1 MNAAARQDVIVIGAG
16 FAGLSAAVLLAQA
29 GLAVLVLEARPQLGG
44 RATAFRDRAT
54 GELVDNGQH
63 VLFGCY
69 RATFEFLER
78 IGAGGNVQRQP
89 SLELPCY
96 DRSGRRSV
104 LRCPRLPAPL
114 HLLGGVL
121 RWSAIPP
128 VERLAALRLAPALFT
143 ARSRL
148 RKVRA
153 VAPGRSEETVH
164 QWLVRQGQGPVLRE
178 WLWEPLAVAALNQ
191 SVHRA
196 AAAPFIRVLAEMFSP
211 DPSAAAV
218 VLPTRP
224 LHEMYAEPARAYI
237 LSHGGSVR
245 TSALARVSLEADG
258 RLAVH
263 VRGERLQAGS
273 VVSAVPWH
281 AVGNLFGPHPPE
293 ELAAVLRGAQDM
305 ASEPIVTVNL
315 WYDRAVLPEPFA
327 GLPGRAMQWVFE
339 KRLVFGG
346 SASHLSLVSSG
357 ATALAPLSAAEL
369 TELAAREVSAAL
381 PGARGARLVQS
392 TVIRERRATF
402 SLAPGGP
409 PRPGTQTSIPGLFL
423 AGDWTDTGLPATI
436 ESAVVS
442 GHAAARAVLAS
453 RTLETRAA
461 VAAVVGT

>member
-1 MNAAARQDVIVIGAG
+1 MKGAGAPRVVVIGAG
-16 FAGLSAAVLLAQA
+16 FAGLSAAAVLAEA
-29 GLAVLVLEARPQLGG
+29 GVRVLVLEARPQLGG

-78 IGAGGNVQRQP
+78 IGAGANVHRQP
-89 SLELPCY
+89 SLELVCY
-96 DRSGRRSV
+96 DPSGARSV
-104 LRCPRLPAPL
+104 LRCPRVPAPL

-128 VERLAALRLAPALFT
+128 VERLSALRVAPALL
-143 ARSRL
+143 ASRAGWKMQSGS
-148 RKVRA
+148 RGGRA
-153 VAPGRSEETVH
+153 EETVH
-164 QWLVRQGQGPVLRE
+164 QWLVRHGQGPVLRQ

-191 SVHRA
+191 SVHHA
-196 AAAPFIRVLAEMFSP
+196 AAAPFVRILAEMFSP

-218 VLPTRP
+218 VLPAKP

-237 LSHGGSVR
+237 TARGGEVR
-245 TSALARVSLEADG
+245 TSALARVSVTGPGRFAIHLRGESLEAP
-258 RLAVH
+258 AVI
-263 VRGERLQAGS
+263 
-273 VVSAVPWH
+273 SAVPWH
-281 AVGNLFGPHPPE
+281 ALGNLFAPDPPV
-293 ELAAVLRGAQDM
+293 ELASALRHAAAM

-357 ATALAPLSAAEL
+357 ATALTPLSAEEL
-369 TELAAREVSAAL
+369 TEIAAGEVRESL
-381 PGARGARLVQS
+381 PRARDARLVRS
-392 TVIRERRATF
+392 TVVRERRATF
-402 SLAPGGP
+402 SLAPGEP
-409 PRPGTQTSIPGLFL
+409 PRPPARTEIDGFFL

-436 ESAVVS
+436 ESAVLS
-442 GHAAARAVLAS
+442 GHAAARAVLAHGS
-453 RTLETRAA
+453 RHGVP
-461 VAAVVGT
+461 VATT